1 MKFNKKI
8 VWTSVIAVALALGG
22 IYIASRQNAITH
34 VIGDNNF
41 EGSEKEWCDS
51 LLDKLVVIDKK
62 NCQIGK
68 QKISQ
73 YSLTKKKHYAEKD
86 RVRVVGYATDDNR
99 ELMLHLSDGNR
110 IAVGKSDKK
119 QKSSQRT
126 HKVTFID
133 YDNNVLNAEIVLQN
147 KNATPPIVKE
157 RKNYRFDKWNKSYE
171 HIKSDLQIKALYK
184 EDNTVTRITVAN
196 VKVQPGQTNVK
207 VPVKIANNTGIL
219 GMTWS
224 VYYDDSRLKLKDIK
238 NGKAFKDILTLTK
251 AGKLKNGCKCM
262 WDGQQ
267 IEDYQIQDGEI
278 AELLFDI
285 PKSTTSG
292 VYQIKIK
299 YEEGDVIDKNLLPVS
314 PLIANGKITITH

>member
-73 YSLTKKKHYAEKD
+73 YSLTKKKYYAEKD

-133 YDNNVLNAEIVLQN
+133 YDNNVLKTEIVLQN

-157 RKNYRFDKWNKSYE
+157 R
-171 HIKSDLQIKALYK
+171 
-184 EDNTVTRITVAN
+184 
-196 VKVQPGQTNVK
+196 
-207 VPVKIANNTGIL
+207 
-219 GMTWS
+219 
-224 VYYDDSRLKLKDIK
+224 
-238 NGKAFKDILTLTK
+238 
-251 AGKLKNGCKCM
+251 
-262 WDGQQ
+262 
-267 IEDYQIQDGEI
+267 
-278 AELLFDI
+278 
-285 PKSTTSG
+285 
-292 VYQIKIK
+292 
-299 YEEGDVIDKNLLPVS
+299 DVIDKNLSPLL
-314 PLIANGKITITH
+314 PLIANEKITIKH